1 MEIGWRLEPDGCLT
15 GETPASRSK
24 SDTCDPLSYFGLQS
38 VAAHIRVWCM
48 QRHMVCCVHTVLPNE
63 RNRATIMILAIG
75 YLLINQIIQSDKQ
88 RACTKATCQP
98 LVKNSWRPR
107 EAGILLKDL
116 AVTVIV
122 FRETT
127 RPVRVNDHQSFA
139 IVWSS
144 KEPPATSMPL
154 FFERFWD

>member
-1 MEIGWRLEPDGCLT
+1 MEIGWWLEPDGCLT
-15 GETPASRSK
+15 GETPVSRSK
-24 SDTCDPLSYFGLQS
+24 YDTWDPLSYFGLQS
-38 VAAHIRVWCM
+38 VAEHIRVWCM
-48 QRHMVCCVHTVLPNE
+48 QRCMVRCVHTVLPDE
-63 RNRATIMILAIG
+63 RNRAAIMILAVG
-75 YLLINQIIQSDKQ
+75 YLMDNRIIQSDKQ
-88 RACTKATCQP
+88 RVCTKATYQP
-98 LVKNSWRPR
+98 PVKNSWRPR

-127 RPVRVNDHQSFA
+127 RSVRANDHQPFT

-144 KEPPATSMPL
+144 QEPPATAMPL